1 MEMLYLFS
9 FLITEKS
16 LFKESQ
22 GGQVVKRE
30 GSVREKNEELLRA
43 RKPEASAKMTWV

>member
-16 LFKESQ
+16 LFKESE
-22 GGQVVKRE
+22 GGRVVKRD
-30 GSVREKNEELLRA
+30 GSVREK
-43 RKPEASAKMTWV
+43 T